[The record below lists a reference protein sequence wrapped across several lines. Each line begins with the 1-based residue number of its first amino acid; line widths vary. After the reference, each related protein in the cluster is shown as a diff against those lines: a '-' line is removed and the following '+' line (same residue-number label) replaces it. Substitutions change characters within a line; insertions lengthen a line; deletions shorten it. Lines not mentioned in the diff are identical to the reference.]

1 MLVKLFLCY
10 VFHDT
15 KSRYSMNWSQFY
27 CLYQLNWQIASCNI
41 MDSSSDV
48 IFEMKYWEILWYSL
62 QWSFMKNFIDVF
74 QLVCFRNHF
83 FVIIGFNSLFMTC
96 NSVGEPNLICFIYIP
111 QNNAWYIYYN
121 FIAFDTWSNSM
132 DIQTD
137 RNILVDFLQIL
148 IYLALV
154 ATFSIKIVLLVF
166 SKYLKQYL
174 LQVKQFYLATD
185 LYFIKKN
192 SSPFLIFSK
201 S

>member
-1 MLVKLFLCY
+1 MYSLTPKVDIPWIEGNFIVFLNKI
-10 VFHDT
+10 D
-15 KSRYSMNWSQFY
+15 S
-27 CLYQLNWQIASCNI
+27 LIALCI
-41 MDSSSDV
+41 MDSCSEV
-48 IFEMKYWEILWYSL
+48 IFEMKYWDILWYSL
-62 QWSFMKNFIDVF
+62 QGSFMKNFIDVF

-132 DIQTD
+132 DIHTD

-154 ATFSIKIVLLVF
+154 AAFNIKIVLLVF
-166 SKYLKQYL
+166 FQN
-174 LQVKQFYLATD
+174 
-185 LYFIKKN
+185 I
-192 SSPFLIFSK
+192 
-201 S
+201 